1 MEKNLCR
8 PGFALPLLMALLF
21 AAAPAHAQE
30 LGIETV
36 PSQPR
41 ALQEF
46 EVWYTAG
53 GEIESIEM
61 PCWGSLTLV
70 RELGRTSGTQTSVRD
85 GVMTRSETHAYRYL
99 VRSAV
104 GGELVIPG
112 TTAVVGGHILRL
124 TCDRRPDRRVPLLAV
139 NGEDV
144 APLMSGYS
152 EKNGL
157 EEFVYHYRV
166 AGDGPGT
173 YSCVPRLSFGGREF
187 AAEPYVVTVKPA
199 SAAVSFGRWWLYV
212 PVGALLALW
221 GAVFVRDH
229 TVAAGRNAV
238 VSRFSWRGYMLLAL
252 ALLFV
257 GFSAVFLC
265 LLFAPGAKP
274 FALYLAAAVM
284 LFGSCWLVFGELRR
298 SAVRLCLDAGTLCVT
313 PYMGLG
319 MTRRYDM
326 HDFDGVT
333 TSVLVSRGEVYEY
346 RYLLKGGRREVRL
359 SSCYLKNYARLS
371 TAIGACCPD
380 RGERPRYFWLELKEL
395 FR

>member
-112 TTAVVGGHILRL
+112 TTAVVGGQTCRCDGLRVKILPALVSVQPQCRIVYDSVVSRRMGGHILRL
-124 TCDRRPDRRVPLLAV
+124 TCDRRPDRREPLLAV

-157 EEFVYHYRV
+157 EEFVSHYSLNIFSEI
-166 AGDGPGT
+166 PF
-173 YSCVPRLSFGGREF
+173 YRLSLYIRCLQIF
-187 AAEPYVVTVKPA
+187 
-199 SAAVSFGRWWLYV
+199 SFGLNT
-212 PVGALLALW
+212 
-221 GAVFVRDH
+221 H
-229 TVAAGRNAV
+229 EI
-238 VSRFSWRGYMLLAL
+238 SRF
-252 ALLFV
+252 
-257 GFSAVFLC
+257 
-265 LLFAPGAKP
+265 
-274 FALYLAAAVM
+274 
-284 LFGSCWLVFGELRR
+284 
-298 SAVRLCLDAGTLCVT
+298 
-313 PYMGLG
+313 
-319 MTRRYDM
+319 
-326 HDFDGVT
+326 
-333 TSVLVSRGEVYEY
+333 
-346 RYLLKGGRREVRL
+346 
-359 SSCYLKNYARLS
+359 
-371 TAIGACCPD
+371 
-380 RGERPRYFWLELKEL
+380 
-395 FR
+395 

>member
-112 TTAVVGGHILRL
+112 TTAVVGGQ
-124 TCDRRPDRRVPLLAV
+124 
-139 NGEDV
+139 
-144 APLMSGYS
+144 
-152 EKNGL
+152 K
-157 EEFVYHYRV
+157 
-166 AGDGPGT
+166 
-173 YSCVPRLSFGGREF
+173 
-187 AAEPYVVTVKPA
+187 
-199 SAAVSFGRWWLYV
+199 
-212 PVGALLALW
+212 
-221 GAVFVRDH
+221 
-229 TVAAGRNAV
+229 
-238 VSRFSWRGYMLLAL
+238 
-252 ALLFV
+252 
-257 GFSAVFLC
+257 
-265 LLFAPGAKP
+265 
-274 FALYLAAAVM
+274 
-284 LFGSCWLVFGELRR
+284 
-298 SAVRLCLDAGTLCVT
+298 
-313 PYMGLG
+313 
-319 MTRRYDM
+319 
-326 HDFDGVT
+326 
-333 TSVLVSRGEVYEY
+333 
-346 RYLLKGGRREVRL
+346 L
-359 SSCYLKNYARLS
+359 SSMSVRSHSLLYCLRMMVELSARVTLS
-371 TAIGACCPD
+371 ICACTI
-380 RGERPRYFWLELKEL
+380 FI
-395 FR
+395 